1 MSASA
6 SPPQRPNLLPQSSHH
21 FTACLQS
28 AATLAT
34 ARQVIYPYHG
44 TWPCLSSDCD
54 SNAFI
59 YFVLDVL
66 EMMFYVHIL
75 IDQSLVFDVLG
86 KVLSIGNFRFY
97 MTFLHALYE

>member
-6 SPPQRPNLLPQSSHH
+6 SPPQPPSPIFPPLYSMPPECCDASHRARP
-21 FTACLQS
+21 
-28 AATLAT
+28 
-34 ARQVIYPYHG
+34 VIYPYHG

-66 EMMFYVHIL
+66 ETMFYVHIQ

-86 KVLSIGNFRFY
+86 KVLSIGNFRFN